1 MDWEVIATTS
11 QLTAELWQDYLQQQ
25 GIPVAILAGDTMS
38 FLGVSPF
45 PCRVM
50 TTKEHAKRAL
60 ELLEELAQ
68 SSGLLEEELE
78 EDS

>member
-25 GIPVAILAGDTMS
+25 GIPVAIQAGDTMS

-50 TTKEHAKRAL
+50 TTKEHAERAL

-68 SSGLLEEELE
+68 SSGLLEELE